1 MIDEEEHSMQQKD
14 THMPNEADIGS
25 GEKGPAEHET
35 QKMIEQIGDKVS
47 ETHQQKNGQ
56 RESPGNPQA

>member
-1 MIDEEEHSMQQKD
+1 MQQKD
-14 THMPNEADIGS
+14 THLPNEADIGS

-56 RESPGNPQA
+56 RESSGNPQA

>member
-1 MIDEEEHSMQQKD
+1 MQQKD
-14 THMPNEADIGS
+14 AHLPTEADIGS

-47 ETHQQKNGQ
+47 ETQRDNSGAAEKPQGGQ
-56 RESPGNPQA
+56 T